1 MCTVGKKAKTFYYLP
16 KYQSV
21 FDDNDILKSNKIM
34 EPLNNKHMD
43 SFFFFNFKKI

>member
-1 MCTVGKKAKTFYYLP
+1 MCIVGKKAKTFYYLP

-34 EPLNNKHMD
+34 EPFNNKHMD
-43 SFFFFNFKKI
+43 NFF